1 MICTVW
7 FGNGVLIPGIIITM
21 ALLGMVVFGIQMVIL
36 IVGYCVEA
44 LGILVQNFV
53 VAPVAVGMKQRVV

>member
-1 MICTVW
+1 
-7 FGNGVLIPGIIITM
+7 VLTPGIIITM